1 MSIALSPPTFTALW
15 SSSHDAA
22 SDDFVKP
29 ARWSHS
35 PAPGSA
41 KVDQALEGKTVMLTD
56 SRLGHL
62 YGSIYSLTLAPP
74 VPSTN
79 HIQLLKYFFPL

>member
-22 SDDFVKP
+22 SDDFVKST
-29 ARWSHS
+29 RWSHS
-35 PAPGSA
+35 PVQSSA
-41 KVDQALEGKTVMLTD
+41 EVDQALEGKTMMLTD

-62 YGSIYSLTLAPP
+62 CGSTYGLALAPP

-79 HIQLLKYFFPL
+79 HIQPLKYFFPL